1 MLFDQTIRE
10 TIAPV
15 AAARLRSAM
24 ASASAAR
31 IATIAAIGHLR
42 IVLDVAAF
50 LAPAQIKET
59 QLPIAQARSG
69 QIRSDSLNRI
79 CRPRESRIFR
89 GALFLISV
97 DGFPED
103 LLPQL

>member
-31 IATIAAIGHLR
+31 IAIIAAIGHLR

-50 LAPAQIKET
+50 LAPA
-59 QLPIAQARSG
+59 
-69 QIRSDSLNRI
+69 
-79 CRPRESRIFR
+79 
-89 GALFLISV
+89 
-97 DGFPED
+97 
-103 LLPQL
+103 